1 MGKQGASIAQ
11 AIIMQAKPEN
21 LKQISNMD
29 HDIVVVAVATNNKLI
44 MSQDIW
50 SLSRNYQCDVINVLD
65 SAITYDEWLKILAL
79 ILKIGKEDISEAV
92 YNKAQDK
99 LVPALLELFHKQ
111 TEIQYI
117 EQAYIWD
124 RYLLADQVRLTCNL
138 LQIAQMDIKKH
149 LLLKIDTYN
158 SEIRN
163 AISAHDWVKLLKS
176 CRLESVFEKQDMTI
190 LLLFLLWLFI
200 KPWQNLKYHMKIG
213 VYLRICCRQ

>member
-79 ILKIGKEDISEAV
+79 I
-92 YNKAQDK
+92 
-99 LVPALLELFHKQ
+99 
-111 TEIQYI
+111 
-117 EQAYIWD
+117 
-124 RYLLADQVRLTCNL
+124 
-138 LQIAQMDIKKH
+138 
-149 LLLKIDTYN
+149 
-158 SEIRN
+158 
-163 AISAHDWVKLLKS
+163 
-176 CRLESVFEKQDMTI
+176 
-190 LLLFLLWLFI
+190 
-200 KPWQNLKYHMKIG
+200 
-213 VYLRICCRQ
+213 